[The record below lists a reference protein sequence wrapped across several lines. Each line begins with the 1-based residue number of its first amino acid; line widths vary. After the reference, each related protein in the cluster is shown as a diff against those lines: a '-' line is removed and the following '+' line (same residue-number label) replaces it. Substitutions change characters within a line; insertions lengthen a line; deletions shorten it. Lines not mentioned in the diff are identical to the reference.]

1 MGDLLVAA
9 GLFVAAF
16 LLGSIPFGLIIS
28 KVFYHTDLRE
38 HGSGNIGTTN
48 AIRTMGKVGGY
59 AVFVLDFGKGL
70 LSGVLAWAFS
80 MQFLPGGGLEP
91 GALVTYDTMLAVAFL
106 GCVWGHIFCPWLGF
120 KGGKGIAVAVGC
132 LFVTFGRIGACLEL
146 LIFIVLVVAT
156 KRVSVGSI
164 AAAAACPFFALYFFW
179 GDWLAWLFCTVA
191 GLTVVWAHRE
201 NIKRLRA
208 GTESRI
214 GDKGKKKEAYG
225 THMKIAVIGAGS
237 WGTALAQL
245 LACNGNEVGLWARKP
260 EVVEAV
266 NASHANPRYLSEVEL
281 SPRIVATTSY
291 EEALAGAQAA
301 VIVTPSS
308 VMRDVAGVLAEAV
321 DDDFPV
327 IICSKGVE
335 EGSGLLPVEVFEAEM
350 GNASRLAVLSGP
362 NFAAEVIRGIPSGT
376 VIAGSNEE
384 TAAFFQQ
391 LFASETF
398 RTYVSDDVCGVELCA
413 AFKNVIAIAVG
424 VSYGLGYGD
433 NTAAMLMTRGLA
445 EMSRLVVRCGGQA
458 ITCMGLAGTGDLVA
472 TCTSEHSRNRRF
484 GKLLAEGGTLEE
496 FAAQTHMVAEGALAC
511 KTLKTLADCYDVEL
525 PITDVVRSI
534 AWEGADPHD
543 VAKTLTSRPLTTE
556 FYGL

>member
-1 MGDLLVAA
+1 
-9 GLFVAAF
+9 
-16 LLGSIPFGLIIS
+16 
-28 KVFYHTDLRE
+28 
-38 HGSGNIGTTN
+38 
-48 AIRTMGKVGGY
+48 
-59 AVFVLDFGKGL
+59 
-70 LSGVLAWAFS
+70 
-80 MQFLPGGGLEP
+80 
-91 GALVTYDTMLAVAFL
+91 
-106 GCVWGHIFCPWLGF
+106 
-120 KGGKGIAVAVGC
+120 
-132 LFVTFGRIGACLEL
+132 
-146 LIFIVLVVAT
+146 
-156 KRVSVGSI
+156 
-164 AAAAACPFFALYFFW
+164 
-179 GDWLAWLFCTVA
+179 
-191 GLTVVWAHRE
+191 
-201 NIKRLRA
+201 
-208 GTESRI
+208 
-214 GDKGKKKEAYG
+214 
-225 THMKIAVIGAGS
+225 MKIAVIGAGS

-376 VIAGSNEE
+376 VIASSNEE

-424 VSYGLGYGD
+424 VSYGLEYGD

-484 GKLLAEGGTLEE
+484 GKLLAEGGALEE
-496 FAAQTHMVAEGALAC
+496 FAEQTHMVAEGALAC

-543 VAKTLTSRPLTTE
+543 VAKTLTNRPLTTE